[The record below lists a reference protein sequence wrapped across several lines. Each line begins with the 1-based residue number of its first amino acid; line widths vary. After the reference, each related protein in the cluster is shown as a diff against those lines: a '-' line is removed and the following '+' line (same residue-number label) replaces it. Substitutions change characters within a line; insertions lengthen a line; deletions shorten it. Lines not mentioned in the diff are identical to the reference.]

1 MSNIPLSVQ
10 ITLLIILILCS
21 AFFSGSETSMMSLNK
36 HRLKHLAED
45 GSKGAKRALELLARP
60 DRLLGVIL
68 LGNNFV
74 NILSASLATVIGL
87 HIWGDAGILIMTVV
101 LTVLVLIFGEVAP
114 KTFAA
119 LHAEKFAFPVS
130 PILSTLL
137 KVLYPAVWLINS
149 LAAVVLKPLGIKDF
163 GMNEEAVSKE
173 ELRSILRQDSHH
185 LDEDNQEM
193 MLGVLYLE
201 DITVED
207 IMVARHEL
215 IGLDLQDDWQQSVRT
230 ILDSSHARLMVYDD
244 SIDNVKGFL
253 HIREVLHLYRDDKP
267 LTKQN
272 ILGLLHKPY
281 FIPEGTPLRKQLQLF
296 QEHKRQTGLVVD
308 EYGEVI
314 GLLTL
319 EDILEYVVG
328 DLGLEEIAEENQDSE
343 EIIQRGENQ
352 FEVLGGLSINYL
364 NKEQDWQL
372 PSDGP
377 TTISGLILEE
387 LGNFPKANET
397 VTVGDYQL
405 TVLTFA
411 DNRVTQVLVT
421 VAPTDDDS

>member
-1 MSNIPLSVQ
+1 ML
-10 ITLLIILILCS
+10 
-21 AFFSGSETSMMSLNK
+21 SLNK

-45 GSKGAKRALELLARP
+45 GSKGAKRALTLLSRP

-87 HIWGDAGILIMTVV
+87 HIWGDAGIVIMTVV
-101 LTVLVLIFGEVAP
+101 MTVLVLIFGEVAP

-119 LHAEKFAFPVS
+119 LNAEKFAFPAS
-130 PILSTLL
+130 LILSGLL
-137 KVLYPAVWLINS
+137 KLLYPAVWLINT
-149 LAAVVLKPLGIKDF
+149 LAALVLRPLGIKDF
-163 GMNEEAVSKE
+163 TMDDSAVSKE
-173 ELRSILRQDSHH
+173 ELRSILRQDSQH

-201 DITVED
+201 DIAVED
-207 IMVARHEL
+207 IMVPRHEL
-215 IGLDLQDDWQQSVRT
+215 IGLDLQDDWQQSVQS
-230 ILDSSHARLMVYDD
+230 ILNSQHARLMVYDD
-244 SIDNVKGFL
+244 NIDAVKGFL
-253 HIREVLHLYRDDKP
+253 NIREVLYLYRDNQP
-267 LTKQN
+267 LSKKN
-272 ILGLLHKPY
+272 VLALLKKPY
-281 FIPEGTPLRKQLQLF
+281 FIPEGTSLRKQLQLF

-328 DLGLEEIAEENQDSE
+328 DLGLEEIAEENQDTQ
-343 EIIQRGENQ
+343 EIIPRGDNR
-352 FEVLGGLSINYL
+352 FEVLGSVSINYL
-364 NKEQDWQL
+364 NKELDWQL
-372 PSDGP
+372 PVDGP

-397 VTVGDYQL
+397 VSVGDYRL
-405 TVLTFA
+405 TVLAFA
-411 DNRVTQVLVT
+411 DNRVTRALVT
-421 VAPTDDDS
+421 VKASDNKV